1 MGTMDFAFRALVV
14 AVAVAAFW
22 AGLMGVTLS
31 ELQAGDA
38 SLLEHKLQAFGPLA
52 AALAASR
59 PAVALAGALLA
70 AAWLYGAAP
79 GEVIAYTITHHR
91 WVLACFLMPVSFV
104 FDGFWMLRSKLV
116 FLMGS
121 APEKHDERVRD
132 VQDQVREWA
141 EEPRG
146 QKMCT
151 ARAGW
156 LAMSLRVGKYKS
168 THRNIRIELRDVL
181 EVDTDKRTVRVEPM
195 VTMGQISATLEPLG
209 WTLAVLP
216 ELDDLTVGGLI
227 NGCGVESSSH
237 IYGMF
242 QETIRSC
249 ELVMADGELVH
260 CSEQEEVELFRAVP
274 WSHGT
279 LGFLVAAELTIVPA
293 KPWVRLEYHPCHTKA
308 DSLDFFKTASADTS
322 VDFVEGLVYSADEAV
337 IMVGT
342 YADDA
347 EVEAAAVNRI
357 GRWFKPWW
365 YTHVETYLGEPA
377 VDYRSGALV
386 EYIPLRDWYHRHTK
400 SIFWELEDIIPFGNH
415 VVFRWLFGWAVP
427 PKIALIKLTQTEEIR
442 QLYEKYH
449 VVQDMLVPLDTLGDA
464 LSTMDTEFEVY
475 PLWLCPMKVIDRG
488 PSFLRPSFTRGSKD
502 SSGREELYVDIGAYG
517 NPQRWPK
524 PPDPSPAVESTRTVE
539 EFVRRVGGFQMLYAD
554 SYMSREEFEA
564 MFDHGA
570 YRAVRQRFHCEKA
583 FPEVYDKVCKAA
595 RH

>member
-1 MGTMDFAFRALVV
+1 MARFEPTRLDPTRPISPI
-14 AVAVAAFW
+14 
-22 AGLMGVTLS
+22 TLK
-31 ELQAGDA
+31 A
-38 SLLEHKLQAFGPLA
+38 
-52 AALAASR
+52 
-59 PAVALAGALLA
+59 
-70 AAWLYGAAP
+70 
-79 GEVIAYTITHHR
+79 
-91 WVLACFLMPVSFV
+91 
-104 FDGFWMLRSKLV
+104 
-116 FLMGS
+116 
-121 APEKHDERVRD
+121 
-132 VQDQVREWA
+132 
-141 EEPRG
+141 
-146 QKMCT
+146 
-151 ARAGW
+151 
-156 LAMSLRVGKYKS
+156 
-168 THRNIRIELRDVL
+168 LRDVL

-347 EVEAAAVNRI
+347 EVAAAAVNRI